1 MNYRELLKLLSKNPN
16 EAFNNAQ
23 SIKPS
28 IEGIFLAEKHRM
40 DFGFG
45 SYYGTHIW
53 FFKTTEQF
61 VAFLPA
67 LLFFDIAIHWDD
79 DDRNYRNY
87 EEEEEEEDEDEDE
100 EDDQDDEE
108 ELEEEELEEEDEDE
122 EDEEEEDEEDEEE
135 EEEEEDEDEEYN
147 IRMIEDTEDYKDTF
161 DYYKN
166 LCEIK
171 SFDDIRIYDLVE
183 DSFGEVEVLDVARV
197 SDLINISE
205 EKFNL
210 TFEDTDNE
218 DEIQEMGFTWT
229 QFKILNGYAEEYG
242 ELPSKNVEQF
252 LAFLEECNHDWLELP
267 ATRMD

>member
-53 FFKTTEQF
+53 FFKTPEQF

-87 EEEEEEEDEDEDE
+87 EEEEEEEE
-100 EDDQDDEE
+100 EDDDD
-108 ELEEEELEEEDEDE
+108 DD
-122 EDEEEEDEEDEEE
+122 DD
-135 EEEEEDEDEEYN
+135 EYN

-267 ATRMD
+267 